1 MQSHMRPVS
10 GVRRVAAGLL
20 VAALNASGPALAQE
34 AAAQPPASPPVVP
47 APASQL
53 LLPYGGSTL
62 ERYFARLRIDFS
74 QLDADLDGKIT
85 QRDIEL
91 HALMEVVMLRTFAL
105 QFVMGYDLDG
115 DGAVTE
121 DEIRRAVRYYR
132 RTGLKQTQK
141 EIDDTVRSTMALD
154 TDKDG
159 KVSVSEA
166 GKFTSPEMQRDI
178 GSSEAAERARR
189 ALTLESGTKG
199 EITLQEYEAAGEAL
213 FRKVDTDHDG
223 KVSPHELDDY
233 RRTSAVSAPRSGQ
246 PR

>member
-1 MQSHMRPVS
+1 MQSHIRPGS
-10 GVRRVAAGLL
+10 GVWRVAAGLL
-20 VAALNASGPALAQE
+20 VAALNPSGPALAQE
-34 AAAQPPASPPVVP
+34 ASPPVLP
-47 APASQL
+47 TPASQL
-53 LLPYGGSTL
+53 LLPFGGSTL
-62 ERYFARLRIDFS
+62 ERYFARLRIDFG

-85 QRDIEL
+85 QRDVEL

-132 RTGLKQTQK
+132 RTGLKQAEK
-141 EIDDTVRSTMALD
+141 EIDDIVQSTMALD
-154 TDKDG
+154 MDKDG
-159 KVSVSEA
+159 KVSVLEA
-166 GKFTSPEMQRDI
+166 GKFASPEMQRNLD
-178 GSSEAAERARR
+178 SPEAAERARR
-189 ALTLESGTKG
+189 ALTLTLESGAKG
-199 EITLQEYEAAGEAL
+199 EITLQDYEAAGEAL
-213 FRKVDTDHDG
+213 FHKVDTDHDG